1 MTPIQYQLSKT
12 TAQLIEVANKHFQ
25 QSFPIPKIEVDM
37 RGKAA
42 GKALLQL
49 NTIKLNKV
57 LFAENQQAFIDE
69 VLPHELAHL
78 ITHQVFGRVRP
89 HGKEWQ
95 YVMAKVFGI
104 KPERTHTMDVS
115 SVQGKTFEYQ
125 CGCRSYP
132 LSIRRHNKVL
142 RGESQYTCRSCGN
155 GLTFT
160 GKQLS

>member
-1 MTPIQYQLSKT
+1 MTPNQYQLSKK
-12 TAQLIEVANKHFQ
+12 TALLIDVASKHFQ
-25 QSFPIPKIEVDM
+25 RSFPMPKVEVDM

-49 NTIKLNKV
+49 NIIKLNKV
-57 LFAENQQAFIDE
+57 LFSENQQKFIDE

-78 ITHQVFGRVRP
+78 ITYQVFGRVKP

-95 YVMAKVFGI
+95 YVMVKVFSI

-125 CGCRSYP
+125 CACRNYP

-142 RGESQYTCRSCGN
+142 RKENQYTCRSCGN
-155 GLTFT
+155 GLVFT

>member
-1 MTPIQYQLSKT
+1 MTQFEYQLIQKSQT
-12 TAQLIEVANKHFQ
+12 LITLAEQHFSRVFPMPSIEV
-25 QSFPIPKIEVDM
+25 SM

-49 NTIKLNKV
+49 NEIKLNKV
-57 LFAENQQAFIDE
+57 LAQENPQTFIDE

-95 YVMAKVFGI
+95 YVMYKVFNLM
-104 KPERTHTMDVS
+104 PSRTHTMDVK
-115 SVQGKTFEYQ
+115 SVQGKTYEYR
-125 CGCRSYP
+125 CACSHIP
-132 LSIRRHNKVL
+132 LSIRRHNKVI
-142 RGESQYTCRSCGN
+142 RGESFYSCKKCRQE
-155 GLTFT
+155 LTFT

>member
-1 MTPIQYQLSKT
+1 MTPTQYQLSKK
-12 TAQLIEVANKHFQ
+12 TAQLIDIANQHFQ
-25 QSFPIPKIEVDM
+25 RRFPIPQVDVDM

-57 LFAENQQAFIDE
+57 LFAENQQQFIDE

-78 ITHQVFGRVRP
+78 ITHQVFGRVKP

-95 YVMAKVFGI
+95 YVMVKVFGI

-142 RGESQYTCRSCGN
+142 RKESQYSCRSCGVE
-155 GLTFT
+155 LAFT

>member
-1 MTPIQYQLSKT
+1 MTPIQYQLLRKT
-12 TAQLIEVANKHFQ
+12 SALIKVANAHFERQ
-25 QSFPIPKIEVDM
+25 FLIPTIETDM

-42 GKALLQL
+42 GKAFLQL
-49 NTIKLNKV
+49 NTIKLNRV
-57 LFAENQQAFIDE
+57 LLAENQQEFIE
-69 VLPHELAHL
+69 HVLPHEVAHL

-95 YVMAKVFGI
+95 YVMSKVFGI
-104 KPERTHTMDVS
+104 KPDRTHSMDVS

-125 CGCRSYP
+125 CPCRQYP

-142 RGESQYTCRSCGN
+142 RGETHYSCRNCGN
-155 GLTFT
+155 ELKFT

>member
-1 MTPIQYQLSKT
+1 MSPIQYQLTKKT
-12 TAQLIEVANKHFQ
+12 ASLIQVANAHFQ
-25 QSFPIPKIEVDM
+25 RSFPMPQIDIDM

-42 GKALLQL
+42 GKAFLQL
-49 NTIKLNKV
+49 NIIKLNKV
-57 LFAENQQAFIDE
+57 LLAENQQAFFDE

-95 YVMAKVFGI
+95 YVMSKVFAI
-104 KPERTHTMDVS
+104 KPERTHSMDVT

-125 CGCRSYP
+125 CGCRTYP
-132 LSIRRHNKVL
+132 LTIRRHNKVI
-142 RGESQYTCRSCGN
+142 RGDSHYSCRNCGTE
-155 GLTFT
+155 LSFT

>member
-1 MTPIQYQLSKT
+1 MDPLQYQLTKKT
-12 TAQLIEVANKHFQ
+12 ASLIQVANTHFKRT
-25 QSFPIPKIEVDM
+25 FAMPKIEIDM

-42 GKALLQL
+42 GKAFLQL
-49 NTIKLNKV
+49 NVIKLNKV
-57 LFAENQQAFIDE
+57 LLAENQQDFIDE

-95 YVMAKVFGI
+95 YVMSKVFSI
-104 KPERTHTMDVS
+104 KPERTHSMDVS

-125 CGCRSYP
+125 CGCRTYP
-132 LSIRRHNKVL
+132 LTIRRHNKVM
-142 RGESQYTCRSCGN
+142 RSESSYTCRSCGN
-155 GLTFT
+155 TLSFT